1 VHDDDAAGS
10 RLFTV
15 RIWSE
20 RVDDASERRGHVRDV
35 TSGAF
40 RAFQDW
46 AGLTSFL
53 AEQLDQRR
61 HPPTDEETR

>member
-1 VHDDDAAGS
+1 VQHDGGGS

-20 RVDDASERRGHVRDV
+20 RIEDATEQRGHVRDV

-40 RAFQDW
+40 RAFRDW

-53 AEQLDQRR
+53 AEQLEQRR
-61 HPPTDEETR
+61 SPADEETR